1 MTVVEQ
7 LFEEIRK
14 WAPIDDALRM
24 QLEAD
29 IQIWLQKEQEQ
40 LNNAWQDGAVTA
52 QNDAAKE
59 IEKNYVARVR
69 QLLKVTYKATSSG
82 VNYIMEKV
90 SNKHQ
95 TATDVYTVLGEV
107 ILAANLPLNQYKID
121 VWSDGFT
128 YNYID
133 TETGIVS
140 CSEMVKLGCGCCYK
154 YEQKEVNVKELDM
167 LLQCEILIDLY
178 ERYCT

>member
-1 MTVVEQ
+1 
-7 LFEEIRK
+7 
-14 WAPIDDALRM
+14 
-24 QLEAD
+24 
-29 IQIWLQKEQEQ
+29 
-40 LNNAWQDGAVTA
+40 
-52 QNDAAKE
+52 
-59 IEKNYVARVR
+59 
-69 QLLKVTYKATSSG
+69 
-82 VNYIMEKV
+82 MEKV